1 MDQENKPENQA
12 KGTSSIPPSV
22 RGAVRFLAL
31 MVLMLAALFLSAG
44 TFRWLEAWI
53 LLGMAMLNMVILAA
67 LLSAELRIERNSDH
81 DDTKQ
86 WDRWL
91 APLVVV
97 VFPLLVYLVAGL
109 DHRYGWS
116 PESSTWVKA
125 LGGLG
130 VLSGYILSDWAMLSN
145 PFFSANVRIQAERG
159 HKVIEQGP
167 YRWMRHPGYAGGLLA
182 VLGIPFLLG
191 SFWAFVPAG
200 LWMGSYLLRTAM
212 EDETLKQELNGYV
225 DYTRQVRHRI
235 FPGLW

>member
-1 MDQENKPENQA
+1 MKREIKPVNQP
-12 KGTSSIPPSV
+12 KGISSIPPTL
-22 RGAVRFLAL
+22 RGAIRFLAL
-31 MVLMLAALFLSAG
+31 TGLMLLALFLSAG

-53 LLGMAMLNMVILAA
+53 LLGMAVLNMVILAA
-67 LLSAELRIERNSDH
+67 LLPSELQTERNSDH
-81 DDTKQ
+81 ADVKI

-97 VFPLLVYLVAGL
+97 VFPLMVYLVAGL
-109 DHRYGWS
+109 DYRHGWS
-116 PESSTWVKA
+116 PESSGWVKA
-125 LGGLG
+125 LGALG
-130 VLSGYILSDWAMLSN
+130 IFSGYILSDWAMLSN

-159 HKVIEQGP
+159 HTVIEQGP

-200 LWMGSYLLRTAM
+200 LRMGSYLLRTAM
-212 EDETLKQELNGYV
+212 EDDTLKQELNGYM
-225 DYTRQVRHRI
+225 DYADQVRHRI

>member
-1 MDQENKPENQA
+1 MNQDDSSANQA
-12 KGTSSIPPSV
+12 KGISSIPPAL
-22 RGAVRFLAL
+22 RGAIRFLAL
-31 MVLMLAALFLSAG
+31 TGLMLMALFLSAG

-53 LLGMAMLNMVILAA
+53 LLGMAVLNMVILATT
-67 LLSAELRIERNSDH
+67 LPSELRTERNSDH
-81 DDTKQ
+81 ADTKQ

-109 DHRYGWS
+109 DHRFGWS
-116 PESSTWVKA
+116 PESSAWVKA
-125 LGGLG
+125 LGALG
-130 VLSGYILSDWAMLSN
+130 ILFGYILSDWAMLSN

-159 HKVIEQGP
+159 HTVIEQGP
-167 YRWMRHPGYAGGLLA
+167 YRWMRHPGYAGSLLA

-200 LWMGSYLLRTAM
+200 FWMGSYLLRTAM
-212 EDETLKQELNGYV
+212 EDETLKQELNGYM
-225 DYTRQVRHRI
+225 DYAHQVKHRI